1 MKTTCTQLT
10 KKTRQG
16 LIALAVATVL
26 LFTIVGTA
34 LAWDPDF
41 SSSPYTGNFWLHT
54 TSDNQVGV
62 ADNIKWNSTGVTAMR
77 SDTDPRL
84 DMTADC
90 TEDNP
95 GDDQL
100 DYIVAYTD
108 IPNNGVE
115 VWSDCG
121 WPWIREEVELKINAG
136 SVDAE
141 TAYYYQVHYAKNEL
155 NVSGA
160 INLTY
165 QRDNSPTHDW
175 LDKVLYSN

>member
-84 DMTADC
+84 DMTARK
-90 TEDNP
+90 T
-95 GDDQL
+95 
-100 DYIVAYTD
+100 T
-108 IPNNGVE
+108 
-115 VWSDCG
+115 
-121 WPWIREEVELKINAG
+121 
-136 SVDAE
+136 
-141 TAYYYQVHYAKNEL
+141 QVTTNWT
-155 NVSGA
+155 
-160 INLTY
+160 I
-165 QRDNSPTHDW
+165 
-175 LDKVLYSN
+175 